1 MEASNHII
9 QIKPWEDNDLDLLF
23 LINAPEMMQ
32 HLGGPES
39 KEQILKR
46 HKRYLELGN
55 RGRMFSIKLLPEL
68 DPVGWVLWIIGK
80 LLGIMKVYMKLD
92 GAFYPLIKGKE

>member
-1 MEASNHII
+1 MKRIWEASHNII

-23 LINAPEMMQ
+23 RINAPEMMQ
-32 HLGGPES
+32 HLRGPVN

-55 RGRMFSIKLLPEL
+55 RGQMFSIILLPEL
-68 DPVGWVLWIIGK
+68 EPVGSVGFWQTTWN
-80 LLGIMKVYMKLD
+80 MEVYMKTGWRSNL
-92 GAFYPLIKGKE
+92 L

>member
-1 MEASNHII
+1 MEGSNHII

-32 HLGGPES
+32 YLGGPES

-68 DPVGWVLWIIGK
+68 EPVGSVGYWQTTWNNESVYETGWSVL
-80 LLGIMKVYMKLD
+80 
-92 GAFYPLIKGKE
+92 PS